1 MNLALQ
7 AGINQIRGQTENLI
21 QSEMQDKNAGQ
32 KEKENNQNQPNQ
44 DNKENQPNQENQ
56 ENQPKENIEINNNKP
71 KPVKKKRKV
80 IIDKALS
87 IRMYSILLLH
97 TSIITI
103 LLFIIHYKSYNIE
116 AQTEELGL
124 GAYSWFIFGGCII
137 LSIIVSILVSKIKF
151 LSKLFLNYIFYLV
164 LLALNALAF
173 VWGGKD
179 DLFDYIMSMLI
190 MFDAAS
196 LVILIFASLIKDPP
210 STFWLMCSCAAG
222 DMLAMFILIKVYE
235 ENKYYVLISSIISF
249 FIYEIMNYKAFDNY
263 TSNKNNNSIPSMMS
277 LPFELNLSFVRLIY
291 YILYCIYFVFK
302 SCCCASS
309 DKK

>member
-7 AGINQIRGQTENLI
+7 AGINQISGQTENLI

-179 DLFDYIMSMLI
+179 DLFDYIMSRSSKY
-190 MFDAAS
+190 F
-196 LVILIFASLIKDPP
+196 
-210 STFWLMCSCAAG
+210 
-222 DMLAMFILIKVYE
+222 LANV
-235 ENKYYVLISSIISF
+235 
-249 FIYEIMNYKAFDNY
+249 
-263 TSNKNNNSIPSMMS
+263 
-277 LPFELNLSFVRLIY
+277 
-291 YILYCIYFVFK
+291 
-302 SCCCASS
+302 
-309 DKK
+309 